1 MSTIDLSKLPPP
13 DVIESLDFEDIY
25 QELLGVFRTA
35 LGDAW
40 SAALESDPVVKLI
53 ELAAYREMLL
63 RARINDAA
71 RACMLAYATG
81 GDLDHLA
88 ALLGVSRLTAVPG
101 NPSATPPVAAIME
114 SDDRLRMR
122 AQMALEGETVAG
134 SRGSYIFHA
143 LSASALVADVMVT
156 SPAPGDVTVTV
167 LSATATGEP
176 DAALLD
182 TVDAYLS
189 AEDRRPLTD
198 AVAVEAATVIAYT
211 VSATLHCYPGPA
223 AEPVRAAA
231 AEAAQAYVSEH
242 FRLGHDITLSGL
254 YAALHQSG
262 VQRVVLTNPAADIV
276 VAANEAARC
285 DEILVTLGA
294 PDV

>member
-13 DVIESLDFEDIY
+13 DVVESLDFEDIY
-25 QELLGVFRTA
+25 QELLGVFRVA
-35 LGDAW
+35 MGDAW

-81 GDLDHLA
+81 ADLDHLA
-88 ALLGVSRLTAVPG
+88 ALLGVSRLVAVPA
-101 NPSATPPVAAIME
+101 NPTANPPVAAVME

-134 SRGSYIFHA
+134 SRGSYVFHA
-143 LSASALVADVMVT
+143 LSASALVADVTVS
-156 SPAPGDVTVTV
+156 SPLPGDVVVTV
-167 LSATATGEP
+167 LAATATGVP
-176 DAALLD
+176 DAPLLS

-198 AVAVEAATVIAYT
+198 AVAVEAANVIPYT

-231 AEAAQAYVSEH
+231 AAAVAAYVAEH

-254 YAALHQSG
+254 YAALHQPG
-262 VQRVVLTNPAADIV
+262 VQRVVLTSPAADIV
-276 VAANEAARC
+276 VAASEAARC
-285 DEILVTLGA
+285 DGVVVVLGDS
-294 PDV
+294 DV